1 MPDQTRNEIDAEF
14 RDIFEMCCEKGF
26 MAATYE
32 SMMEQL
38 DDQCLVQLVKNRQ
51 KERSVKVSLDEL

>member
-1 MPDQTRNEIDAEF
+1 
-14 RDIFEMCCEKGF
+14 